1 MRGWRGG
8 GVGSDGGDLLW
19 RGKVLRIS
27 WSVGKA
33 WFELL
38 IGEAEV
44 RIGRLVGGECGM
56 IETPTVFWL
65 GIATKVGNDHSNM
78 VILELF
84 VGQWYV
90 KVI

>member
-1 MRGWRGG
+1 MLGRGT
-8 GVGSDGGDLLW
+8 
-19 RGKVLRIS
+19 VLRIS

-56 IETPTVFWL
+56 IEGPAFCWHGFVM
-65 GIATKVGNDHSNM
+65 KVVNDHSNI
-78 VILELF
+78 VILKLF
-84 VGQWYV
+84 VFNGM
-90 KVI
+90 